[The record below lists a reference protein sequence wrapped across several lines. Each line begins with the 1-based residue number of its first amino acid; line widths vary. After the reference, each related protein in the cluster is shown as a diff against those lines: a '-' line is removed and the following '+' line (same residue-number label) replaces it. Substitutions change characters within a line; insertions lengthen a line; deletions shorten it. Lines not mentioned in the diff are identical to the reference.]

1 MTVIRDRAP
10 GKISSS
16 PAVKWLDL
24 TPEEV
29 AVIDM
34 KIRLGDELRARRRKK
49 RLSQERAAE
58 ILETSQG
65 RVSKMERGQATL
77 DQLARSLL
85 ALGGSPEEVGKAIS
99 G

>member
-1 MTVIRDRAP
+1 M
-10 GKISSS
+10 
-16 PAVKWLDL
+16 KWLDL